1 MDESTRW
8 LISMKRIDEAEQ
20 ILNKIANTNGQ
31 EFRGLAAHGV
41 TKENC
46 ADEPQEEAGFM
57 DFFRTPRMRAR
68 TLNLFYQVSQ
78 DMIISDRKH

>member
-1 MDESTRW
+1 
-8 LISMKRIDEAEQ
+8 MKRIDEAEQ

-68 TLNLFYQVSQ
+68 TLNLFYQVSH